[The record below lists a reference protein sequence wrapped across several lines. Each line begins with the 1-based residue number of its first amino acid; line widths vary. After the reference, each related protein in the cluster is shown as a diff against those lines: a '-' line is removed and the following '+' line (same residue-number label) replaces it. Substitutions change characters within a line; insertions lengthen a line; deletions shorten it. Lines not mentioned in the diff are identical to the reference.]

1 MEGASGHGGQSLLAT
16 TAVRVP
22 SNRLQPSA
30 WAADLGLGEVKGI
43 RVYDQAP
50 ALAYDLSMSVQT
62 VIEAEAFPLTVVL
75 GPELML
81 MQPVSRDAV
90 EGLDEA
96 YTEACLDFTSGIQS
110 TGTTID
116 ARWKVAPDH
125 SDVLLLLRGRAL
137 EPFELAVR
145 FMLKTARERRF
156 FVEVAEHADAG
167 RVSLWIYPDKEDAA
181 RAAVALQKQDLP
193 LFGSLGIGVE
203 SDLQCRTLH
212 RLGREPRP
220 AT

>member
-1 MEGASGHGGQSLLAT
+1 
-16 TAVRVP
+16 
-22 SNRLQPSA
+22 
-30 WAADLGLGEVKGI
+30 
-43 RVYDQAP
+43 
-50 ALAYDLSMSVQT
+50 MSVQT
-62 VIEAEAFPLTVVL
+62 VIDAEAFPLTVAV

-81 MQPVSRDAV
+81 MQPVSRKAV
-90 EGLDEA
+90 EGLSEA

-125 SDVLLLLRGRAL
+125 THVLLLLHGRTPK
-137 EPFELAVR
+137 PFELAVR
-145 FMLKTARERRF
+145 FTLETTGERDRRF
-156 FVEVAEHADAG
+156 FVNVAQHADAG

-181 RAAVALQKQDLP
+181 RAAVALQKQDLA

-203 SDLQCRTLH
+203 SDLHCRTLH

-220 AT
+220 AI

>member
-1 MEGASGHGGQSLLAT
+1 M
-16 TAVRVP
+16 
-22 SNRLQPSA
+22 
-30 WAADLGLGEVKGI
+30 
-43 RVYDQAP
+43 
-50 ALAYDLSMSVQT
+50 T
-62 VIEAEAFPLTVVL
+62 VITEAEAFPLTVRV

-81 MQPVSRDAV
+81 MQPVGRNVV

-96 YTEACLDFTSGIQS
+96 YTEACLDFTSRIQS

-125 SDVLLLLRGRAL
+125 SHVLLLLRGRAPK
-137 EPFELAVR
+137 PFELAVR
-145 FMLKTARERRF
+145 FTLETVRERRF
-156 FVEVAEHADAG
+156 FVDVAEHADAG

-181 RAAVALQKQDLP
+181 RAALALQKQDLP

-203 SDLQCRTLH
+203 SDLHCRTLH

-220 AT
+220 AV